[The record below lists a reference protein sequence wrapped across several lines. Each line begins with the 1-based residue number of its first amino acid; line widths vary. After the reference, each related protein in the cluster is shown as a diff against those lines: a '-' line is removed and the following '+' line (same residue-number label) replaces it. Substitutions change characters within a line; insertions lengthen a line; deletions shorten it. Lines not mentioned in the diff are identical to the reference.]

1 MTFVSFEFG
10 VLLTLT
16 FTLFWS
22 LPHKGRA
29 PLLLA
34 ASYIFYA
41 YWNPWY
47 AGLIFLSTGIDFL
60 AAHYI
65 SLQKSESRR
74 RWILWTC
81 VAANLTLLG
90 YFKYTNFGLSALRAI
105 LGESGAFLPSALD
118 ILLPVGISFYT
129 FQSMAYTI
137 DVYHGRIKPEPSF
150 AAFALFVSYFPQLVA
165 GPIERASDLLPQ
177 LQRRAVWNEP
187 MFEEGLRLL
196 LWGFAKK
203 LVIADRLG
211 AVFFPVFQNPA
222 AHGAPDLIVAS
233 LGLFTMLYFD
243 FSSYTDMARG
253 TSCLFGVR
261 LSENFRFPMTATSI
275 AEFWRRWHITLSNW
289 VRDYVFIPLGG
300 LRARNPW
307 LRFRTI
313 MITMGLIGL
322 WHGANWTFVIW
333 GLSNG
338 LLLALH
344 LAVQTR
350 FQARLK
356 KSRWWNSPP
365 AAFMGWAF
373 TMGCH
378 AFSVIWFFSPNIASA
393 LNHLDRIATF
403 SAWQQ
408 ALDPVTTS
416 GGLLLVALWIV
427 HALGERFSILE
438 SLGRLAAPARA
449 AGYLLIFAAIVG
461 LGTAR
466 SATFVYFQF

>member
-1 MTFVSFEFG
+1 VTFVSFEFG

-16 FTLFWS
+16 LTLFWL
-22 LPHKGRA
+22 LPHKGRI

-34 ASYIFYA
+34 ASYLFYA

-47 AGLIFLSTGIDFL
+47 AGLILLSTVIDFV
-60 AAHYI
+60 AAHI
-65 SLQKSESRR
+65 IEVQKSEFRR
-74 RWILWTC
+74 RIALWTS
-81 VAANLTLLG
+81 VGANLALLG
-90 YFKYTNFGLSALRAI
+90 YFKYTNFGLTVLHGI
-105 LGESGAFLPSALD
+105 LGSAGDFLPTALD

-137 DVYHGRIKPEPSF
+137 DVYRGRIKAERSF
-150 AAFALFVSYFPQLVA
+150 PTFALFVAYFPQLVA
-165 GPIERASDLLPQ
+165 GPIERAADLLPQ
-177 LQRRAVWNEP
+177 LRRRVFWSGP
-187 MFEEGLRLL
+187 LFEEGVRLL

-211 AVFFPVFQNPA
+211 AIFFPVFQNPST
-222 AHGAPDLIVAS
+222 HGASDLIVAS

-253 TSCLFGVR
+253 TSCFFGVR
-261 LSENFRFPMTATSI
+261 LTENFRFPMTATSI

-307 LRFRTI
+307 HRFRTI

-322 WHGANWTFVIW
+322 WHGANWNFIIW

-350 FQARLK
+350 FHGRMK
-356 KSRWWNSPP
+356 TSGWWNSAPV
-365 AAFMGWAF
+365 ALMGWAF

-378 AFSVIWFFSPNIASA
+378 AFSVVWFFSPDISSA
-393 LNHLDRIATF
+393 LNHLQRIVSP

-408 ALDPVTTS
+408 AVDPITPS
-416 GGLLLVALWIV
+416 GGLLLIALWMI

-438 SLGRLAAPARA
+438 RMAAVAVPLRAAAYLIILAA
-449 AGYLLIFAAIVG
+449 IIG